1 MRPRDVSKVL
11 REAALIQALVGSERM
26 GKALGACSWSV
37 GSLSAE
43 ELEQRYQDGTLTEV
57 RGIGA
62 ASARVIAEI
71 LETGQVARVQLL
83 KPHVPEGVLELAQ
96 VRGLGPSKLKV
107 VWKQLGIQSLGE
119 LEQACLENR
128 LLALPG
134 FGVKTQDKVL
144 AGVQQALGHA
154 GLFRRDEVERALARL
169 QALLDSG
176 VERWSVVGAFRRG
189 DVLVEGLEL
198 LVAGDV
204 DVPAVVAEVPV
215 TVHRCGLEEFGV
227 HQIRRTGPPEHVA
240 SLALDGLYG
249 VDEDSVYAALGF
261 HAPPPE
267 RRGAPLVPLAR
278 PRPRLV
284 RREDLQ
290 GALHNHTTDSDGRH
304 SLEEMQ
310 AAAAEAGL
318 AYLGISEHSQSAAYA
333 RGMEP
338 DRLQAQIERIRALNA
353 GARCTLLTGVE
364 SDVLRDGS
372 LDYSDPELAALDVVV
387 ASVHQRFQLS
397 PAETTARMIRA
408 ARNPHAD
415 VMGHPTGRL
424 LKGRPENAFDM
435 EAWLQVCAETGVA
448 VELNCSPRRLDLD
461 VPWLI
466 RCKEL
471 GVLVA
476 ISADAHAVWELANLD
491 YGITLA
497 RAAGL
502 APHDVLNTRPL
513 DELRVWL
520 DARGA

>member
-1 MRPRDVSKVL
+1 MRPRDVSKLL
-11 REAALIQALVGSERM
+11 REAALIHALVGSERM
-26 GKALGACSWSV
+26 GKALGACSWAV

-43 ELEQRYQDGTLTEV
+43 ELEQRHSDRTLTDV
-57 RGIGA
+57 RGIGT

-71 LETGQVARVQLL
+71 LDTGAVARVQVL
-83 KPHVPEGVLELAQ
+83 KPHVPAGVLELAR
-96 VRGLGPSKLKV
+96 VRGLGPSKVKV
-107 VWKQLGIQSLGE
+107 VWKQLGVTSLGE

-144 AGVQQALGHA
+144 AGVQRALGDA
-154 GLFRRDEVERALARL
+154 GLFRRDEVERAVEQLRPM
-169 QALLDSG
+169 LDG
-176 VERWSVVGAFRRG
+176 AVERWSVVGAYRRG
-189 DVLVEGLEL
+189 DVLVDGLRVL
-198 LVAGDV
+198 IAGDAA
-204 DVPAVVAEVPV
+204 VPAVVAEVPV
-215 TVHRCGLEEFGV
+215 TALRCGLEDFGV
-227 HQIRRTGPPEHVA
+227 QQIRHTGPDAHVA
-240 SLALDGLYG
+240 ALDLDGVQG

-261 HAPPPE
+261 HAPSPE

-284 RREDLQ
+284 RREDLR
-290 GALHNHTTDSDGRH
+290 GALHNHTVDSDGRH
-304 SLEEMQ
+304 TLQEMQ

-318 AYLGISEHSQSAAYA
+318 TYLGISEHSQSAAYA
-333 RGMEP
+333 RGMQPE
-338 DRLQAQIERIRALNA
+338 RLRDQIERIHAMA
-353 GARCTLLTGVE
+353 PGGCVLLTGVE

-372 LDYSDPELAALDVVV
+372 LDYSDDELAQLDVVV

-397 PAETTARMIRA
+397 PQYTTARMIRA

-424 LKGRPENAFDM
+424 LKGRPENVFDM

-461 VPWLI
+461 VPWLV

-471 GVLVA
+471 GVPVS
-476 ISADAHAVWELANLD
+476 ISADAHSVSELGNLR

-502 APHDVLNTRPL
+502 GPHDVLNTRSV
-513 DELRVWL
+513 DELREWL
-520 DARGA
+520 AARG